1 MRWLWQSAKPA
12 MVEIDQKQLEN
23 AKRDR
28 EAARLNAELSRRR
41 LLQALD
47 VPVDEGITVIGTIL
61 SGQK

>member
-1 MRWLWQSAKPA
+1 
-12 MVEIDQKQLEN
+12 MVEIDRKQLDN

-47 VPVDEGITVIGTIL
+47 VPIDEGITVIGTIL